1 MTTVTL
7 RQDLSSSRPTPLH
20 GWGWIT
26 WRQHRVALA
35 GVIALLG
42 GISVFF
48 LFHGLAMHHDYT
60 AIGLGS
66 CGDINGQSCE
76 PLLELFSNKYNSWA
90 QFLPRFLEFIPCLI
104 GMFIGAPLVAREL
117 ESGTFRF
124 LWTQGSNRGRWIVTE
139 LAILGATLTVT
150 ALGFSAVFSW
160 WFGPWESIMGR
171 MVGGQA
177 YEVAGVVFAARTLF
191 AFMLGAMLGA
201 LIRRTVPAMAATGA
215 IWLAVTW
222 PTVIYLRPLIQK
234 PVTARDDTSLQ
245 ISTSWT
251 LSAWRQD
258 PAGHRL
264 SQSQLAAVVQRARL
278 DGVTSDKSF
287 IDWLNQRGYT
297 SWVSYQ
303 PDSRFW
309 HFQTIE
315 AGTYTFIALL
325 LAGVTIWFVRR
336 RAA

>member
-1 MTTVTL
+1 MTVATAPP
-7 RQDLSSSRPTPLH
+7 DLGRVRPSLVRGLP
-20 GWGWIT
+20 WIT

-35 GVIALLG
+35 GVITLLG

-48 LFHGLAMHHDYT
+48 LFNGLAMHHDYN

-66 CGDINGQSCE
+66 CGDINGQPCQ
-76 PLLELFSNKYNSWA
+76 PLLDLFSAKYNGWA
-90 QFLPRFLEFIPCLI
+90 QFLPRFLEFIPCVI

-124 LWTQGSNRGRWIVTE
+124 LWTQGRNRGRWIITK
-139 LAILGATLTVT
+139 LAILGTALTVVT
-150 ALGFSAVFSW
+150 LGFSAVFSW
-160 WFGPWESIMGR
+160 WFGPWTSIMGR
-171 MVGGQA
+171 MAGGQA
-177 YEVAGVVFAARTLF
+177 YEVSGVVFTARTLF
-191 AFMLGAMLGA
+191 AFMLGAFLGA
-201 LIRRTVPAMAATGA
+201 VIRRTVPAMAATGA
-215 IWLAVTW
+215 IWLAVAW

-234 PVTARDDTSLQ
+234 PITARDDATLQ

-251 LSAWRQD
+251 ISSWRED
-258 PAGHRL
+258 VTGHHL

-278 DGVTSDKSF
+278 DGVNSSNSF
-287 IDWLNQRGYT
+287 TDWLSRHGYT
-297 SWVSYQ
+297 SWVTYQ

-315 AGTYTFIALL
+315 AGSYSIVALL
-325 LAGVTIWFVRR
+325 LAGATIWWVRR

>member
-1 MTTVTL
+1 MTVATATPDVGRVRPSLL
-7 RQDLSSSRPTPLH
+7 RGLP
-20 GWGWIT
+20 WIT

-35 GVIALLG
+35 GVITLLG

-48 LFHGLAMHHDYT
+48 LFNGLAMHRDYS
-60 AIGLGS
+60 ALGLGS
-66 CGDINGQSCE
+66 CGNINGQSCQ
-76 PLLELFSNKYNSWA
+76 PLLDLFSNKYIGWA
-90 QFLPRFLEFIPCLI
+90 QFLPRFLEFLPCVI

-124 LWTQGSNRGRWIVTE
+124 LWTQGRNRGRWIVTK
-139 LAILGATLTVT
+139 LAILGAALTVVT
-150 ALGFSAVFSW
+150 LGFSAVFSW
-160 WFGPWESIMGR
+160 WFGPWASIMGR

-191 AFMLGAMLGA
+191 AFMLGAFLGA
-201 LIRRTVPAMAATGA
+201 VIRRTVPAMAATGA

-234 PVTARDDTSLQ
+234 PVTARDDTTLQ

-251 LSAWRQD
+251 ISAWRED
-258 PAGHRL
+258 PTGHHL
-264 SQSQLAAVVQRARL
+264 SQSQLTAVVQRARL
-278 DGVTSDKSF
+278 DGVNSDDSF
-287 IDWLNQRGYT
+287 TAWLSQHGYT

-309 HFQTIE
+309 HFQAIE
-315 AGTYTFIALL
+315 AGAYTILALL
-325 LAGVTIWFVRR
+325 LAGATIWFVRR